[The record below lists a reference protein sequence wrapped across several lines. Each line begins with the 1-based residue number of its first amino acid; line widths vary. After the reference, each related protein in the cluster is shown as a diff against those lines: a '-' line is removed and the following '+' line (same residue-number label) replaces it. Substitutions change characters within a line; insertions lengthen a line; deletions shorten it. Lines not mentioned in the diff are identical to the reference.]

1 MVKREVK
8 VVFDSGAGYRRHL
21 HKASTVHTN

>member
-8 VVFDSGAGYRRHL
+8 VVFDSGVGHRQYLR
-21 HKASTVHTN
+21 KVSTLHTN

>member
-8 VVFDSGAGYRRHL
+8 VVFDSGAGYRQYLR
-21 HKASTVHTN
+21 KVSTLYTN